1 MWPEIM
7 DALNPFEGNVFAGSH
22 LDRAGNA
29 RRDPEWLA
37 TQLRDPRARFLPLWQ
52 LKAPTDPSDTACL
65 TWLSAE
71 QAQGHLDGANAILLG
86 VDPQRVPYFA
96 FDAGGE
102 GDEAPFPDIQYEE
115 VRSIAPNISRGDA
128 SLLAQARSLIDWHR
142 RHGFCAVCGA
152 PTRMADAGYVR
163 RCSSTGCGAQHFP
176 RTDPVVIMLIA
187 HGDRCLVGRQRWF
200 PNGFYS
206 TLAGFMEPGESIEEA
221 VRREVWEEAAI
232 EVGEVRYHSSQPW
245 PYPSSLMI
253 GCIGEA
259 LTDQITIDP
268 HELDDARWVARDA
281 VRRAIDKVTAKAFDP
296 FTEIATPDDSG
307 EFELMVPA
315 PMAIAHQLMRAWV
328 YPNGD

>member
-176 RTDPVVIMLIA
+176 RTDPAVIMLVVD
-187 HGDRCLVGRQRWF
+187 GDRCLLGRRPGNENF
-200 PNGFYS
+200 MYS
-206 TLAGFMEPGESIEEA
+206 TLAGFVEPGESLEDA
-221 VRREVWEEAAI
+221 VAREVLEETNIQVA
-232 EVGEVRYHSSQPW
+232 EVRYAHSQPW
-245 PYPSSLMI
+245 PFPANLMLGFYADAATTEI
-253 GCIGEA
+253 TANPDELADAQWFSRDDVARLMKLRDRREMEKAGLTMHLPRPISIARRLIGEW
-259 LTDQITIDP
+259 LNG
-268 HELDDARWVARDA
+268 
-281 VRRAIDKVTAKAFDP
+281 TA
-296 FTEIATPDDSG
+296 G
-307 EFELMVPA
+307 
-315 PMAIAHQLMRAWV
+315 
-328 YPNGD
+328 

>member
-1 MWPEIM
+1 M
-7 DALNPFEGNVFAGSH
+7 DALNPFEGNIFAGGH

-29 RRDPEWLA
+29 RRNADWLA
-37 TQLRDPRARFLPLWQ
+37 AQFDDPAARFLPMWQ
-52 LKAPTDPSDTACL
+52 LKAPLQPNDTPSLNWVSRA
-65 TWLSAE
+65 
-71 QAQGHLDGANAILLG
+71 QAQVSLDGANAILLG
-86 VDPQRVPYFA
+86 VDPQNVPYFA
-96 FDAGGE
+96 FEVVSD
-102 GDEAPFPDIQYEE
+102 GDTPPFPDIRYEE
-115 VRSIAPNISRGDA
+115 VRSIAPSIPRGDA

-163 RCSSTGCGAQHFP
+163 RCSSTGCGASHFP

-187 HGDRCLVGRQRWF
+187 HGDRCLVGRQQWF

-259 LTDQITIDP
+259 TTDQITVDE
-268 HELDDARWVARDA
+268 HELDDARWVDRDA
-281 VRRAIDKVTAKAFDP
+281 VKRAIDKVTAKAFDP
-296 FTEIATPDDSG
+296 FTEVATPDESG
-307 EFELMVPA
+307 EFELLVPA
-315 PMAIAHQLMRAWV
+315 PMAIAHQLMRAWI
-328 YPNGD
+328 YPKGT